1 MSDTSIAEPLLCS
14 RFDHPCTAEMIA
26 CVLFTCARVFPMKL
40 QMPFRR
46 FNNLYRVES
55 YEPKAGQE
63 IAYIERVFDG

>member
-1 MSDTSIAEPLLCS
+1 
-14 RFDHPCTAEMIA
+14 
-26 CVLFTCARVFPMKL
+26 MKL